1 MKKHTNITQEI
12 TGAYY
17 KEEVNWDKWLDR
29 GLIAVVV
36 ALPVY
41 LVIRSLMG

>member
-1 MKKHTNITQEI
+1 MKKHTNLTNEI

-29 GLIAVVV
+29 GMIAVVV
-36 ALPVY
+36 ALPGWILY
-41 LVIRSLMG
+41 KMIMG